1 MGYPIIRNNLSR
13 TQFDLSLYLVLD
25 PELCGGI
32 AGMVSTVYE
41 AVERGVTCVQL
52 RSEKEVNKRY
62 WYDAGMMLKALLAD
76 YNVPLIVNDHID
88 VALAI
93 DADGVHI
100 GQNDLPA
107 DVARKILGPNKIL
120 GLSVGSVYELNQ
132 VKLHDVDYVGVG
144 PVFSTATKKDARPA
158 LGVDELQRIVMARN
172 IPKVAIGGINQ
183 TNAASVLATGVDG
196 IAVVSAICGQEDIAG
211 ATKALAHLVAERVTG

>member
-1 MGYPIIRNNLSR
+1 MGYPIIRQNISR

-32 AGMVSTVYE
+32 AGMVATVYE
-41 AVERGVTCVQL
+41 AVENGVTCVQL
-52 RSEKEVNKRY
+52 RSEKDVNKRY
-62 WYDAGMMLKALLAD
+62 WYEAGMMLKAVLED
-76 YNVPLIVNDHID
+76 YNVPLIVNDHVD

-107 DVARKILGPNKIL
+107 EAVRRMLGPNKIL
-120 GLSVGSVYELNQ
+120 GLSVGSVNELNA

-144 PVFSTATKKDARPA
+144 PVFATTTKQDARPA
-158 LGVDELQRIVMARN
+158 MGVEGLASIVASRA
-172 IPKVAIGGINQ
+172 IPKVAIGGIHESNVQ
-183 TNAASVLATGVDG
+183 SVMATKVNGV
-196 IAVVSAICGQEDIAG
+196 AVVSAICGQSNVG
-211 ATKALAHLVAERVTG
+211 TATRKLMTLIGNIDE

>member
-1 MGYPIIRNNLSR
+1 MGYPIIRNNISR
-13 TQFDLSLYLVLD
+13 TKFDLSLYLVLD

-32 AGMVSTVYE
+32 AGMVATVYE
-41 AVERGVTCVQL
+41 AVENGVTFVQL

-62 WYDAGMMLKALLAD
+62 WYEAGMMLKAVLAD
-76 YNVPLIVNDHID
+76 YNVPLIINDHVD

-107 DVARKILGPNKIL
+107 EAVRKMLGPNKIL
-120 GLSVGSVYELNQ
+120 GLSVGSVGELHA

-144 PVFSTATKKDARPA
+144 PVFATTTKKDARPA
-158 LGVDELQRIVMARN
+158 MDVEGLATIVASRA
-172 IPKVAIGGINQ
+172 IPKVAIGGINESNVQ
-183 TNAASVLATGVDG
+183 SVMATNVDG
-196 IAVVSAICGQEDIAG
+196 VAVVSAICGQEDVAR
-211 ATKALAHLVAERVTG
+211 ATQNLAKLIGNKDE

>member
-1 MGYPIIRNNLSR
+1 MGYPIIRNNISR
-13 TQFDLSLYLVLD
+13 TQFNLSLYLVLD

-41 AVERGVTCVQL
+41 AVESGVTCVQL

-62 WYDAGMMLKALLAD
+62 WYEAGTMLKALLAD
-76 YNVPLIVNDHID
+76 YNVPLIINDHVD
-88 VALAI
+88 VALAV

-107 DVARKILGPNKIL
+107 EAVRRMLGPNKIL
-120 GLSVGSVYELNQ
+120 GLSVGSIGELHA

-144 PVFSTATKKDARPA
+144 PVFATSTKKDARA
-158 LGVDELQRIVMARN
+158 AMGVEGLAKIVASRE
-172 IPKVAIGGINQ
+172 IPKVAIGGINETNVQSVMQ
-183 TNAASVLATGVDG
+183 TKVNGV
-196 IAVVSAICGQEDIAG
+196 AVVSAICGQPNVAA
-211 ATKALAHLVAERVTG
+211 ATRKLATLIGNIDE

>member
-32 AGMVSTVYE
+32 AGMVTTVYE

-52 RSEKEVNKRY
+52 RSEKEINKRY
-62 WYDAGMMLKALLAD
+62 WYDAGILLKALLED

-100 GQNDLPA
+100 GQKDLPA
-107 DVARKILGPNKIL
+107 DEARKLLGPNKIL
-120 GLSVGSVYELNQ
+120 GLSVGSLYEMAQ
-132 VKLHDVDYVGVG
+132 VKPHDVDYVGIG
-144 PVFSTATKKDARPA
+144 PVFATTTKKDARPA
-158 LGVDELQRIVMARN
+158 MGTEGLGAIVASRKF
-172 IPKVAIGGINQ
+172 PCVAIGGINQ
-183 TNAASVLATGVDG
+183 DNATSVLATGVDG
-196 IAVVSAICGQEDIAG
+196 IAVVSAICGQEDIG
-211 ATKALAHLVAERVTG
+211 SATLALTKLIQNRS

>member
-144 PVFSTATKKDARPA
+144 PVFTTSTKKNARPA
-158 LGVDELQRIVMARN
+158 LGVAELQKIVQARA

-183 TNAASVLATGVDG
+183 SNAAEVLATGVDG
-196 IAVVSAICGQEDIAG
+196 IAVVSAICGQDDIAG
-211 ATKALAHLVAERVTG
+211 ATKALADLLNESIRR

>member
-52 RSEKEVNKRY
+52 RSEKEVDKRY

-76 YNVPLIVNDHID
+76 YNVPLIVNNHID

-144 PVFSTATKKDARPA
+144 PIFATSTKKNARPA
-158 LGVDELQRIVMARN
+158 LGIAELQKIVQTRT

-183 TNAASVLATGVDG
+183 SNAGEVLAAGVDG
-196 IAVVSAICGQEDIAG
+196 IAVVSAICGQDDIAG
-211 ATKALAHLVAERVTG
+211 ATKKLVDLLHESIRR

>member
-13 TQFDLSLYLVLD
+13 TEFDLSLYLVLD
-25 PELCGGI
+25 PELCGGM

-52 RSEKEVNKRY
+52 RSEKAVDKRY
-62 WYDAGMMLKALLAD
+62 WYEAGLLLKALLDD

-100 GQNDLPA
+100 GQKDLPA
-107 DVARKILGPNKIL
+107 DVARKLLGPNKIL
-120 GLSVGSVYELNQ
+120 GLSVGSLYELSQ

-144 PVFSTATKKDARPA
+144 PVFATSTKKDARKA
-158 LGVDELQRIVMARN
+158 LGISQLEAIVNARD

-183 TNAASVLATGVDG
+183 ENAAEVLATGVDG

-211 ATKALAHLVAERVTG
+211 ATRALAALTKNRQ

>member
-1 MGYPIIRNNLSR
+1 MGYPIIRHNISR

-32 AGMVSTVYE
+32 AGMAATVYE
-41 AVERGVTCVQL
+41 AVENGVTCVQL

-62 WYDAGMMLKALLAD
+62 WYEAGMMLKAVLAD
-76 YNVPLIVNDHID
+76 YNVPLIVNDHVD

-107 DVARKILGPNKIL
+107 EAVRRMLGPNKIL
-120 GLSVGSVYELNQ
+120 GLSVGSIGELLA

-144 PVFSTATKKDARPA
+144 PVFATSTKQDARPA
-158 LGVDELQRIVMARN
+158 MGVEGLGAIVAARA
-172 IPKVAIGGINQ
+172 IPKVAIGGINE
-183 TNAASVLATGVDG
+183 TNVQSVMKTKVNGV
-196 IAVVSAICGQEDIAG
+196 AVVSAICGQTSVGTATQKLAKLIGDID
-211 ATKALAHLVAERVTG
+211 E